1 MNNKSSAGKILH
13 AAPVI
18 AVALAF
24 VLSLFACSQKDEASI
39 PDSSSKT
46 DDTCVT
52 TTVSETEP
60 QIITSKNEETTVP
73 EETVY
78 QNAVKDYLLPLDSFS
93 WEREYKPEMVMIH
106 FTSAVVL
113 YRDDPYNIE
122 YIRDIFIDY
131 EVSVH
136 YIIERDGTIRC
147 YIPEE
152 RVAWHAGKGE
162 FGGNEKYT
170 NAMNHYSIGIELVG
184 MGSQNDMSGYMSAS
198 EYKALDDSLKGFTDA
213 QYEAL
218 KPLLEDICARYGI
231 PIDRDHIIGHEE
243 YSQKKKD
250 PGELFEWERI
260 IPQI

>member
-1 MNNKSSAGKILH
+1 MW
-13 AAPVI
+13 
-18 AVALAF
+18 
-24 VLSLFACSQKDEASI
+24 
-39 PDSSSKT
+39 
-46 DDTCVT
+46 
-52 TTVSETEP
+52 
-60 QIITSKNEETTVP
+60 NEEIECMSREDISELQLKKLQATVKR
-73 EETVY
+73 
-78 QNAVKDYLLPLDSFS
+78 AFDK
-93 WEREYKPEMVMIH
+93 I
-106 FTSAVVL
+106 
-113 YRDDPYNIE
+113 PY
-122 YIRDIFIDY
+122 Y
-131 EVSVH
+131 
-136 YIIERDGTIRC
+136 
-147 YIPEE
+147 
-152 RVAWHAGKGE
+152 
-162 FGGNEKYT
+162 NEKYT